1 MFTTVIISITILL
14 SLLTFCFVVLR
25 GVSNPRSMLFGT
37 VVHRGVDRQRRTVAL
52 TFDDGPDDSVTPVI
66 LEILRREKVPAAF
79 FVIGS
84 NAVDQS
90 ALLSKIHA
98 DGHVL
103 GNHSFTH
110 SHGGSLRW
118 SRYWDEEFART
129 DALISSAIGLRPA
142 FFRPPMGLRN
152 PRMMKSA
159 RNRGYT
165 TITWS
170 CRGFD
175 GVRTTSKRILARLAR
190 TIRSGSIIVLH
201 DGTDPFGRRDPQA
214 TIDALPLLIAKI
226 RARGFEFVRL
236 DELIGVEPYLPA
248 DHDGDAVS
256 SFLGDHPERH

>member
-1 MFTTVIISITILL
+1 MFTVFIIFATILL
-14 SLLTFCFVVLR
+14 AFLTFCVVVLR

-37 VVHRGVDRQRRTVAL
+37 VVHQGLDLRRRVAAL
-52 TFDDGPDDSVTPVI
+52 TFDDGPDDSFTPLI
-66 LEILRREKVPAAF
+66 LDILRREKVSAAF

-84 NAVDQS
+84 NAVDHG
-90 ALLSKIHA
+90 ALLSRIHA

-110 SHGGSLRW
+110 SHFGSLRW
-118 SRYWDEEFART
+118 SRYWDQEFART
-129 DALISSAIGLRPA
+129 DALIMSAIGRRPA

-152 PRMMKSA
+152 PRMMTSA

-190 TIRSGSIIVLH
+190 TTRSGSIIVLH

-214 TIDALPLLIAKI
+214 TIDALPLLIAEI
-226 RARGFEFVRL
+226 RAQGFEFVRL

-248 DHDGDAVS
+248 DHGGDAVS
-256 SFLGDHPERH
+256 SFLGNQSERH